1 MEEERTH
8 REIELRSEEVQEV
21 MGKIPPAILPL
32 WDCRAAGHYG
42 RRPCRQ
48 RLLQLSRHGGDGVH
62 THHAEPA
69 RLHHGA
75 ERGKD
80 RTAIYRQLPACRKGR
95 HAGSDRERGTH
106 RRPVRAAGTDEGMEA
121 GRKPHRAGGYALF
134 HRIAELGSVQAAYSS
149 CLLAWNNYLQHMQE
163 SRTYETEVANT
174 VAGLLNA
181 VAEWEKELSADSPP
195 RMGRWRSC
203 SCGKRQPVRGGG
215 RDHVCHCPP
224 RRSPSGGQGPAA
236 HGGNRE
242 SPDRATGHHPVAGVS
257 QQEFEP

>member
-1 MEEERTH
+1 
-8 REIELRSEEVQEV
+8 
-21 MGKIPPAILPL
+21 MGLSCCWAL
-32 WDCRAAGHYG
+32 WPSS
-42 RRPCRQ
+42 PCRQ

-149 CLLAWNNYLQHMQE
+149 CLLAWNNYLQHMQGK
-163 SRTYETEVANT
+163 
-174 VAGLLNA
+174 AGRMRQRWPTPWRVCSTPWPNGRKNYLLTA
-181 VAEWEKELSADSPP
+181 P

-203 SCGKRQPVRGGG
+203 SCGKTSTWRRERP
-215 RDHVCHCPP
+215 CLSLSP

-242 SPDRATGHHPVAGVS
+242 KSGRGTGPSSGCRR
-257 QQEFEP
+257 FPGFGP